1 MDEEMTFT
9 VIDDDG
15 EETECEVLLTFSNE
29 ETGLDYIVYTDNTYC
44 EDGSINIFAS
54 TYNPDEEET
63 MLLPIQTDE
72 EWDVIEKIIE
82 ELQE

>member
-1 MDEEMTFT
+1 MDEKMTFT

-15 EETECEVLLTFSNE
+15 EETECEVLLTFNNE
-29 ETGLDYIVYTDNTYC
+29 ETGLDYIVYTDNTYS
-44 EDGSINIFAS
+44 EDGGINIFAS

-82 ELQE
+82 EL

>member
-1 MDEEMTFT
+1 MNEEMTFT

-15 EETECEVLLTFSNE
+15 EETECEVLLTFNNE
-29 ETGLDYIVYTDNTYC
+29 ETGLDYIVYTDNTYS

-82 ELQE
+82 EL